1 MAIIKNVQYSGNLAT
16 SSGDGKV
23 VIDQTN
29 GEIVVRDQNNV
40 RRYYLGSKKSP
51 TGFGQYISKPGI
63 DVITEL
69 SS

>member
-1 MAIIKNVQYSGNLAT
+1 MAIIKEAEIAGNKIT

-29 GEIVVRDQNNV
+29 GEIIVRDQSNV

-51 TGFGQYISKPGI
+51 TGFGQYISKPTK
-63 DVITEL
+63 DVIEEL
-69 SS
+69 EA

>member
-1 MAIIKNVQYSGNLAT
+1 MAIIKNVQYNGNLVT

-29 GEIVVRDQNNV
+29 GEIVVRDQSNV

-63 DVITEL
+63 DVIAEL

>member
-1 MAIIKNVQYSGNLAT
+1 MAVIKEVEYSGNKIT

-29 GEIVVRDQNNV
+29 GEIIVRDEDNI

-51 TGFGQYISKPGI
+51 TGFGQYISKPNI
-63 DVITEL
+63 DVIEEITQ
-69 SS
+69 